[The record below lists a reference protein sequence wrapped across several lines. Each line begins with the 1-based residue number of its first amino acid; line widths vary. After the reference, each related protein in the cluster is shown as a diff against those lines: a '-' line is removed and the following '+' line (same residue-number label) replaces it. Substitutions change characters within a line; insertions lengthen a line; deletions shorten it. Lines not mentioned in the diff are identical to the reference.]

1 MVPTGTSLVVQWLGL
16 STSSARA
23 RVWSL
28 LWELRSCMPHGA
40 TKNNNNKIKLEIFKN
55 GTHKETEISYNTM
68 HLRKWLQDKMLH
80 YMKKAA
86 QQA

>member
-1 MVPTGTSLVVQWLGL
+1 
-16 STSSARA
+16 
-23 RVWSL
+23 
-28 LWELRSCMPHGA
+28 MPHGA

-68 HLRKWLQDKMLH
+68 HLRKWLQDKMLY